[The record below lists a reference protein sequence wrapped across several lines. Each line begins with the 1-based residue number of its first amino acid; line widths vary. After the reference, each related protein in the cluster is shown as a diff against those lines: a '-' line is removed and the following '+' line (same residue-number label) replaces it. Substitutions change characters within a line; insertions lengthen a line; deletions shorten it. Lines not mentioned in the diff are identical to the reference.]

1 MRTLFK
7 ITGLLFGFLIFLSVT
22 INDKP
27 IFSYIYKVISPM
39 TTASQEAVASFF
51 NRSVN
56 STEKYSKKLFDN
68 SVPKGMKDS
77 VDSKLSSTLKK
88 ASAKEPQEQI
98 HESEKRELNQLIKN
112 H

>member
-1 MRTLFK
+1 MRTAIK
-7 ITGLLFGFLIFLSVT
+7 VSCLLFGFLIVLSVT

-27 IFSYIYKVISPM
+27 IVSYIYKAISPA
-39 TTASQEAVASFF
+39 TTYSQDAIASFF

-68 SVPKGMKDS
+68 SVPKVKDS

-88 ASAKEPQEQI
+88 AAASEPQEKI
-98 HESEKRELNQLIKN
+98 LDREKQELDQLIKN